1 MLLLRRLE
9 SRRDLVDPL
18 SPAILL
24 CMPNGPWRLYL
35 CIAAPLLACFV
46 PIASAHREDYIDET
60 LVFQTL
66 EEHALEPEYWFDV
79 GHRPEGDFTR
89 HNVALEFG
97 ITDHFMI
104 DGRATVD
111 NADNAKTNFD
121 SARLETRFRFTE
133 EGDWPVDVAFSGE
146 VNTRRL
152 ESGQYQYGLEP
163 RLVLSK
169 DFAKMNFTLNVA
181 EELPV
186 NRGAPS
192 VELASG
198 VRYDATKL
206 LRFASEL
213 KYDVHERS
221 AAIIPQV
228 TLAFPHE
235 ITFKVGYSKGFDR
248 NREDF
253 VRFVIEVEF

>member
-1 MLLLRRLE
+1 MNGRCARALQLL
-9 SRRDLVDPL
+9 VMGF
-18 SPAILL
+18 ILL
-24 CMPNGPWRLYL
+24 SGQMAL
-35 CIAAPLLACFV
+35 
-46 PIASAHREDYIDET
+46 AHREDYIDET

-66 EEHALEPEYWFDV
+66 EEHAVEPEYWFDY
-79 GHRPEGDFTR
+79 GTRPEGDFTR
-89 HNVALEFG
+89 HNVALEYG
-97 ITDHFMI
+97 ITGHLMV

-111 NADNAKTNFD
+111 NPENAKANFD
-121 SARLETRFRFTE
+121 SARLETRCRFNE
-133 EGDWPVDVAFSGE
+133 EGDWPIDVALSAE

-152 ESGQYQYGLEP
+152 ENGHYQYGLEP

-169 DFAKMNFTLNVA
+169 DFAKLNFTLNLA

-198 VRYDATKL
+198 ARYDATKL
-206 LRFASEL
+206 FRFGSEL
-213 KYDVHERS
+213 KYDVHERGG
-221 AAIIPQV
+221 AVIPQIW
-228 TLAFPHE
+228 LAFPRD
-235 ITFKVGYSKGFDR
+235 ITFKAGYSKGFDQ

>member
-1 MLLLRRLE
+1 MNWRRMRAVQLL
-9 SRRDLVDPL
+9 VMCL
-18 SPAILL
+18 SLLPARITL
-24 CMPNGPWRLYL
+24 
-35 CIAAPLLACFV
+35 
-46 PIASAHREDYIDET
+46 AHREDYIDET

-66 EEHALEPEYWFDV
+66 EEHAVEPEYWFDY
-79 GHRPEGDFTR
+79 GTRPEGDFTR
-89 HNVALEFG
+89 HNVSLEYG
-97 ITDHFMI
+97 ITDHLMV

-111 NADNAKTNFD
+111 DPNSGNANFD
-121 SARLETRFRFTE
+121 SARLEVRCRFAE
-133 EGDWPVDVAFSGE
+133 EGDWPVDIALSAE
-146 VNTRRL
+146 MNTRRL
-152 ESGQYQYGLEP
+152 ENGHYQYGFEP

-169 DFAKMNFTLNVA
+169 DFAKLNFTLNVA

-198 VRYDATKL
+198 ARYDATKL
-206 LRFASEL
+206 FRFGSEL

-221 AAIIPQV
+221 GAVIPQIW
-228 TLAFPHE
+228 LAFPRD
-235 ITFKVGYSKGFDR
+235 ITFKAGYSKGFDQ